1 MCHKFAA
8 SDNNVAIIIIQLAIA
23 QGALPEIIIQ
33 KLKYTVNS
41 GTNRSLCKFMY
52 PFIIIY
58 FQFLSKNTILI
69 LCLSSRVQLLYLW
82 ENVQTIPVPLE
93 AQKIR
98 MSEGAFV

>member
-1 MCHKFAA
+1 MRYPTLKMVIKKEDAYLNRFLRCLNVCRSMYVCMCHKFAA
-8 SDNNVAIIIIQLAIA
+8 SDNNVAIIIIKLAIA

-58 FQFLSKNTILI
+58 F
-69 LCLSSRVQLLYLW
+69 
-82 ENVQTIPVPLE
+82 
-93 AQKIR
+93 
-98 MSEGAFV
+98 